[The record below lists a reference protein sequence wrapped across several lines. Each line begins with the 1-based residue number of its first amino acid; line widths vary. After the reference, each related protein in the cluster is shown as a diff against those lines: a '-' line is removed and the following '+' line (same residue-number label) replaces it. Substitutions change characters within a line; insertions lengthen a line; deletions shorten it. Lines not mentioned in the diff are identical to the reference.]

1 MTATPLR
8 RALALDPGRLTLA
21 GRGFPQAA
29 PGVRDRLEEVVHSF
43 VLGYNDGL
51 ARSSGPL
58 DLSGVAPEFRGFAYE
73 GAGMSRC
80 LLDVLSLSGGRRL
93 QELREERGASY
104 IHLITV
110 GAGWAYARLR
120 LPVWKLTRPWHPL
133 LGWLAWDG
141 WGFHQAFFRPEAVFG
156 RRWIERAA
164 RGPVRA
170 IRDQGVGRAL
180 WFYGA
185 AEPERV
191 AKTIEGFAPERRAD
205 LWAGIGLAACYT
217 GALPADGVDDLATL
231 GASYR
236 ADLAQGAAFAAKA
249 HHLSGIRPPGSA
261 IAVERLTGADMATAA
276 AWTDRAF
283 EQVACP
289 PSSPAAYEAW
299 RALIRHAWAEAHQA
313 KETT

>member
-1 MTATPLR
+1 MTATLLR
-8 RALALDPGRLTLA
+8 RALALDPARLTLA
-21 GRGFPQAA
+21 RLGFPQAA
-29 PGVRDRLEEVVHSF
+29 PGVRDRLDEVVRSF
-43 VLGYNDGL
+43 VRGYNDGL
-51 ARSSGPL
+51 TQSSGPL
-58 DLSGVAPEFRGFAYE
+58 DLSGVTPEFRGFAYE
-73 GAGMSRC
+73 GAAMSRC

-93 QELREERGASY
+93 RDLREDRGAGY

-120 LPVWKLTRPWHPL
+120 LPVWRLARPWHPL

-156 RRWIERAA
+156 RQWIERAA

-191 AKTIEGFAPERRAD
+191 AATIERFAPERRGD
-205 LWAGIGLAACYT
+205 LWAGIGLAATYT
-217 GALPADGVDDLATL
+217 GALAADGVDDLAAL
-231 GASYR
+231 AASHR

-249 HHLSGIRPPGSA
+249 HHLSGIEPAGTA
-261 IAVERLTGADMATAA
+261 IAVERLTGADLATAA

-283 EQVACP
+283 EQVVSL
-289 PSSPAAYEAW
+289 PSSTTAYEAW
-299 RALIRHAWAEAHQA
+299 RARIRHAWAEAHQA